1 MSVTSPLRLHARG
14 LWRIVLSVPLM
25 TRHDL
30 RVVTE
35 KPLLRRAGTF
45 TEKSEEAP

>member
-1 MSVTSPLRLHARG
+1 MSVTSPLRPHARG
-14 LWRIVLSVPLM
+14 LWRIMLSVPLM

-30 RVVTE
+30 WVITK

-45 TEKSEEAP
+45 TEKSEEVP